1 MGTITQRSE
10 RVTNVLIAGSNP
22 GPHRVQNISF
32 HLANQCIAAFP
43 VLLRHAKTYK
53 KGYLHGTLKLDT
65 MRAPSFRHSP
75 MFRTKPVSELISR
88 TQEEG
93 GLKRVLGPLELI
105 LLGIGAIV
113 GTGIFVIT
121 GVVAAYY
128 SGPALV
134 LSFVIS
140 GGVCAL
146 AALCYAEFA
155 AMVPVAGSA
164 YTYSYAALGE
174 LWAWII
180 GWDLILEYSVAI
192 AAVAIG
198 WSGYLTEGFHLIGLE
213 LPPALVNPPGVA
225 GGFINLPALLIIAV
239 ITGLL
244 ILGVRE
250 SASVNNVIVAIKLSV
265 ILLFL
270 YLGFSHINPANWQP
284 FIPYGWQGV
293 FTGAAI
299 VFFAYIGFDAVSTAA
314 EEVRNPQKDLPV
326 GILGSLSISTLLY
339 IAVSAVL
346 TGVVSYLLFKETNA
360 PVAFAL
366 EEIGI
371 TWGSEIIAVG
381 AICGIASVLLVLLFG
396 QSRIFFAMARDGLL
410 PRYFSSIHPRFRTPA
425 KVTLLVGA
433 ATAVIASLLPLEA
446 VAELVNIGTL
456 AAFIIVAAGVT
467 VLRRTQPDL
476 KRPFR
481 VPLVPLIPAACII
494 SCGYLILSLPTIT
507 HLRFIIW
514 LIIGL
519 GIYFAYG
526 RYHSSLAEGALKN
539 AD

>member
-1 MGTITQRSE
+1 VPEDRDGGKSII
-10 RVTNVLIAGSNP
+10 RVTVVSDVM
-22 GPHRVQNISF
+22 R
-32 HLANQCIAAFP
+32 
-43 VLLRHAKTYK
+43 LL
-53 KGYLHGTLKLDT
+53 D
-65 MRAPSFRHSP
+65 PSL
-75 MFRTKPVSELISR
+75 FRTKPVDELIGMTR
-88 TQEEG
+88 REES
-93 GLKRVLGPLELI
+93 LKKVLGPLELI

-134 LSFVIS
+134 LSFVFS
-140 GGVCAL
+140 GLVCAV

-174 LWAWII
+174 IWAWII

-198 WSGYLTEGFHLIGLE
+198 WSGYVTETFHLIGLE
-213 LPPALVNPPGVA
+213 LPPALVNPPGTA
-225 GGFINLPALLIIAV
+225 GGLINLPAVLIIAGITVLLV
-239 ITGLL
+239 I
-244 ILGVRE
+244 GVRE
-250 SASVNNVIVAIKLSV
+250 SARVNNVIVAIKLSV

-270 YLGFSHINPANWQP
+270 VLGIPHIDPANWHP
-284 FIPYGWQGV
+284 FMPFGLQGV
-293 FTGAAI
+293 ITGAAI

-314 EEVRNPQKDLPV
+314 EEVRNPQKDLPI
-326 GILGSLSISTLLY
+326 GILGSLSVSTLLY
-339 IAVSAVL
+339 IMVSAVL
-346 TGVVSYLLFKETNA
+346 TGLVSYLLFKGTNA

-371 TWGSEIIAVG
+371 TWGSELVAVG
-381 AICGIASVLLVLLFG
+381 AICGITSVLLVFLFG

-410 PRYFSSIHPRFRTPA
+410 PRFFSTVHPRFRTPV

-433 ATAVIASLLPLEA
+433 VTATIASLLPLEA

-456 AAFIIVAAGVT
+456 AAFIIVAAGVV
-467 VLRRTQPDL
+467 VLRRTQPEL

-481 VPLVPLIPAACII
+481 VPLVPVMPVLCII

-507 HLRFIIW
+507 HIRFVVW
-514 LIIGL
+514 LLIGL
-519 GIYFAYG
+519 VIYFSYG
-526 RYHSSLAEGALKN
+526 RYHSTLSRRTPDEG
-539 AD
+539 

>member
-1 MGTITQRSE
+1 MGPFNRS
-10 RVTNVLIAGSNP
+10 
-22 GPHRVQNISF
+22 
-32 HLANQCIAAFP
+32 
-43 VLLRHAKTYK
+43 LL
-53 KGYLHGTLKLDT
+53 
-65 MRAPSFRHSP
+65 
-75 MFRTKPVSELISR
+75 RTKPVKELVEATR
-88 TQEEG
+88 KEG
-93 GLKRVLGPLELI
+93 GLKKVLGPLELI

-134 LSFVIS
+134 LSFVFS
-140 GGVCAL
+140 GLVCVV

-174 LWAWII
+174 IWAWII

-198 WSGYLTEGFHLIGLE
+198 WSGYVTETLHLIGLE
-213 LPPALVNPPGVA
+213 LPPALINPPGTA
-225 GGFINLPALLIIAV
+225 GGLVNLPAVLIIAGITCLLII
-239 ITGLL
+239 
-244 ILGVRE
+244 GVRE
-250 SASVNNVIVAIKLSV
+250 SARINNVIVAIKLTV
-265 ILLFL
+265 IVLFL
-270 YLGFSHINPANWQP
+270 ILGIPHINPANWHP
-284 FIPYGWQGV
+284 FMPYGLQGV

-314 EEVRNPQKDLPV
+314 EEVRDPQKDLPL
-326 GILGSLSISTLLY
+326 GIIGSLSISTLLY
-339 IAVSAVL
+339 IVVSMVL
-346 TGVVSYLLFKETNA
+346 TGLVSYLLFKGTNA

-371 TWGSEIIAVG
+371 TWGSELVAVG
-381 AICGIASVLLVLLFG
+381 AICGITSVLLVLLYG

-410 PRYFSSIHPRFRTPA
+410 PKFFSTLHPRFSTPV
-425 KVTLLVGA
+425 KVTLLVGIV
-433 ATAVIASLLPLEA
+433 TASIASLLPLEA

-456 AAFIIVAAGVT
+456 AAFIIVAAGVV
-467 VLRRTQPDL
+467 VLRRTQPAL
-476 KRPFR
+476 ERPFR
-481 VPLVPLIPAACII
+481 VPLVPLTPVLCII

-507 HLRFIIW
+507 HIRFVLW

-519 GIYFAYG
+519 AIYMTYG
-526 RYHSSLAEGALKN
+526 RHHSILSEEAAHGG
-539 AD
+539 